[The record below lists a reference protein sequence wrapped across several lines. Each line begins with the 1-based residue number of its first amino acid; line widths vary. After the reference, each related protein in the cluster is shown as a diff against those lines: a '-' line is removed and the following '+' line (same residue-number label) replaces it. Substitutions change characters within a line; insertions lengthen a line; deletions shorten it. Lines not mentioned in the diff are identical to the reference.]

1 MVGLGLVTGY
11 AAVVSGEDA
20 RSIKRSK
27 SQASLVGCA
36 LDAVTMQARLKRF
49 VAISPSRRQG
59 KFRCYRLPNRISAR
73 KIRLP
78 TGPAKTAQ
86 LTDSV
91 KVSGR

>member
-1 MVGLGLVTGY
+1 LVGLGLVTGY

-27 SQASLVGCA
+27 RQASLVGCA

-59 KFRCYRLPNRISAR
+59 KFRCYSAAKPHFGAENSAANR
-73 KIRLP
+73 P
-78 TGPAKTAQ
+78 C
-86 LTDSV
+86 
-91 KVSGR
+91 